1 MKVTP
6 QQMSFLST
14 FLKRRSGV
22 VIDQSKA
29 YLVEARLLPVLR
41 QRGIP
46 DFETLVERVR
56 SSREPAIEQDFLN
69 AMMTHETSFFR
80 DRSPFEAVKRLLPE
94 LIRRRALARH
104 LVIWSAAASS
114 GQEAYSLAMLL
125 NEHFRE
131 ALAGWS
137 VRILATDIS
146 EPVLARAR
154 EGIYN
159 DHETARG
166 LPVELR
172 DKYFVR
178 FQGKWSISQDCR
190 RYVEF
195 RHMNL
200 LDPWQGVPPC
210 DIAFLRNVLIYFDVP
225 TRAAILAKLHTIL
238 RPDGALLLGGAETM
252 LGVCD
257 TYDRIDGVG
266 CSAYRPRQE
275 RTIGRASGR

>member
-1 MKVTP
+1 MKVNP
-6 QQMSFLST
+6 QQLAFLAT

-22 VIDQSKA
+22 VIDASKA

-41 QRGIP
+41 QRGLA
-46 DFETLVERVR
+46 DFEGLVERVR
-56 SSREPAIEQDFLN
+56 SARDPALEQDVLN

-80 DRSPFEAVKRLLPE
+80 DRSPFETVKRLLPD
-94 LIRRRALARH
+94 LLKRRAVAKH
-104 LVIWSAAASS
+104 LVLWSAAASS

-154 EGIYN
+154 EGLYS
-159 DHETARG
+159 DLEVARG

-178 FQGKWSISQDCR
+178 LQGKWSIAHVCR
-190 RYVEF
+190 KYVEF
-195 RHMNL
+195 RKMNL
-200 LDPWQGVPPC
+200 LEAWPGVPPC
-210 DIAFLRNVLIYFDVP
+210 DIVFLRNILIYFDVP
-225 TRAAILAKLHTIL
+225 TRAAILAKMRSTV
-238 RPDGALLLGGAETM
+238 RPDGALFLGGAETM

-257 TYDRIDGVG
+257 TYDRVEGVG
-266 CSAYRPRQE
+266 CSYYRPR
-275 RTIGRASGR
+275 SGPAAKRS

>member
-1 MKVTP
+1 MKVNP
-6 QQMSFLST
+6 QQLAFLAT

-22 VIDQSKA
+22 VIDASKA

-41 QRGIP
+41 QRSLA
-46 DFETLVERVR
+46 DFEGLVERVR
-56 SSREPAIEQDFLN
+56 SARDPGLEQDVLN

-80 DRSPFEAVKRLLPE
+80 DRSPFETVKRLLPD
-94 LIRRRALARH
+94 LLKRRAVARH

-131 ALAGWS
+131 TLAGWS

-146 EPVLARAR
+146 DPVLARAR
-154 EGIYN
+154 EGLYS
-159 DHETARG
+159 DLEVARG

-178 FQGKWSISQDCR
+178 LQGKWSIGHDCR
-190 RYVEF
+190 KHVEF
-195 RHMNL
+195 RKMNL
-200 LDPWQGVPPC
+200 LEAWQGVPPC
-210 DIAFLRNVLIYFDVP
+210 DIVFLRNILIYFDVP
-225 TRAAILAKLHTIL
+225 TRAAILAKMRSTV
-238 RPDGALLLGGAETM
+238 RPDGALFLGGAETM

-257 TYDRIDGVG
+257 TYDRVEGVG
-266 CSAYRPRQE
+266 CSYYRPRTAPVAK
-275 RTIGRASGR
+275 RP

>member
-1 MKVTP
+1 MKVNP
-6 QQMSFLST
+6 QQLAFLAT

-22 VIDQSKA
+22 VIDASKA

-41 QRGIP
+41 QRSLA
-46 DFETLVERVR
+46 DFEGLVERVR
-56 SSREPAIEQDFLN
+56 SARDPGLEQDVLN

-80 DRSPFEAVKRLLPE
+80 DRSPFETVKRLLPD
-94 LIRRRALARH
+94 LLKRRAVARH
-104 LVIWSAAASS
+104 LVLWSAAASS

-154 EGIYN
+154 EGLYS
-159 DHETARG
+159 DLEVTRG

-178 FQGKWSISQDCR
+178 LQGKWSIAHDCR
-190 RYVEF
+190 KYVEF
-195 RHMNL
+195 RRMNL

-210 DIAFLRNVLIYFDVP
+210 DIVFLRNILIYFDVP
-225 TRAAILAKLHTIL
+225 TRAAILAKMRSTV
-238 RPDGALLLGGAETM
+238 RPDGALFLGGAETM

-257 TYDRIDGVG
+257 TYDRVEGVG
-266 CSAYRPRQE
+266 CSYYSPRTAPVAK
-275 RTIGRASGR
+275 RS

>member
-1 MKVTP
+1 MKVNP
-6 QQMSFLST
+6 QQLAFLST

-46 DFETLVERVR
+46 DFESLVEKVR
-56 SSREPAIEQDFLN
+56 GSREPALEKDVLN
-69 AMMTHETSFFR
+69 AMLTHETSFFR
-80 DRSPFEAVKRLLPE
+80 DRSPFETVKRILPDLLK
-94 LIRRRALARH
+94 RRAVARH

-131 ALAGWS
+131 AIAGWS
-137 VRILATDIS
+137 VRILATDFS

-154 EGIYN
+154 EGLYS
-159 DHETARG
+159 DLEVARG

-178 FQGKWSISQDCR
+178 LQGKWSIAHECR

-195 RHMNL
+195 RQMNL

-210 DIAFLRNVLIYFDVP
+210 DIVFLRNVLIYFDVP
-225 TRAAILAKLHTIL
+225 TRAALLAKMRVTI
-238 RPDGALLLGGAETM
+238 RPDGSLFLGGAETM

-257 TYDRIDGVG
+257 TYERLDGVG
-266 CSAYRPRQE
+266 CSYYRPRSAPVAK
-275 RTIGRASGR
+275 RP

>member
-1 MKVTP
+1 MKVNP
-6 QQMSFLST
+6 QQLAFLST

-22 VIDQSKA
+22 VIDASKA
-29 YLVEARLLPVLR
+29 YLVEARLLPVMR
-41 QRGIP
+41 QRGLA
-46 DFETLVERVR
+46 DFEILVERVR
-56 SSREPAIEQDFLN
+56 SARDPGLEQDVLN

-80 DRSPFEAVKRLLPE
+80 DRSPFETVKRLLPD
-94 LIRRRALARH
+94 LLKRRSVARH
-104 LVIWSAAASS
+104 LVVWSAAASS

-154 EGIYN
+154 EGLYS
-159 DHETARG
+159 DLEVTRG

-178 FQGKWSISQDCR
+178 LQGKWSIAHECR
-190 RYVEF
+190 KYVEF
-195 RHMNL
+195 RKMNL
-200 LDPWQGVPPC
+200 LEAWQGVPPC
-210 DIAFLRNVLIYFDVP
+210 DIVFLRNILIYFDVP
-225 TRAAILAKLHTIL
+225 TRAAILAKMRSTV
-238 RPDGALLLGGAETM
+238 RPDGALFLGGAETM

-257 TYDRIDGVG
+257 TYDRVEGVG
-266 CSAYRPRQE
+266 CSYYRPRTAPAAK
-275 RTIGRASGR
+275 RP

>member
-1 MKVTP
+1 MKVNP
-6 QQMSFLST
+6 QQLAFLST

-22 VIDQSKA
+22 VIDASKA
-29 YLVEARLLPVLR
+29 YLVEARLLPVMR
-41 QRGIP
+41 QRGLA
-46 DFETLVERVR
+46 DFEGLVERVR
-56 SSREPAIEQDFLN
+56 SARDPGLEQDVLN

-80 DRSPFEAVKRLLPE
+80 DRSPFETVKRLLPD
-94 LIRRRALARH
+94 LLKRRAVARH
-104 LVIWSAAASS
+104 LVVWSAAASS

-154 EGIYN
+154 EGLYS
-159 DHETARG
+159 DHEVTRG

-178 FQGKWSISQDCR
+178 LQGKWSIAHECR
-190 RYVEF
+190 KYVEF
-195 RHMNL
+195 RRMNL
-200 LDPWQGVPPC
+200 LEAWQGVPPC
-210 DIAFLRNVLIYFDVP
+210 DIVFLRNILIYFDVP
-225 TRAAILAKLHTIL
+225 TRAAMLAKMRSTV
-238 RPDGALLLGGAETM
+238 RPDGALFLGGAETM

-257 TYDRIDGVG
+257 TYDRVEGVG
-266 CSAYRPRQE
+266 CSYYCPRTAPVSKRP
-275 RTIGRASGR
+275 

>member
-1 MKVTP
+1 LKVNP
-6 QQMSFLST
+6 QQLAFLAT

-22 VIDQSKA
+22 VIDASKA

-41 QRGIP
+41 QRGLA
-46 DFETLVERVR
+46 DFEILVERVR
-56 SSREPAIEQDFLN
+56 SARDPGLEQDVLN

-80 DRSPFEAVKRLLPE
+80 DRSPFETVKRLLPD
-94 LIRRRALARH
+94 LLKHRAVARH
-104 LVIWSAAASS
+104 LVLWSAAASS

-154 EGIYN
+154 EGLYS
-159 DHETARG
+159 DLEVTRG

-178 FQGKWSISQDCR
+178 LQGKWSIAHECR
-190 RYVEF
+190 KYVEF
-195 RHMNL
+195 RKMNL
-200 LDPWQGVPPC
+200 LEAWQGVPPC
-210 DIAFLRNVLIYFDVP
+210 DIVFLRNILIYFDVP
-225 TRAAILAKLHTIL
+225 TRAAILAKMRSTV
-238 RPDGALLLGGAETM
+238 RPDGALFLGGAETM

-257 TYDRIDGVG
+257 TYERVEGVG
-266 CSAYRPRQE
+266 CSYYRPR
-275 RTIGRASGR
+275 SGPAAKRP

>member
-1 MKVTP
+1 MKVNP
-6 QQMSFLST
+6 QQLAFLAT

-22 VIDQSKA
+22 VIDASKA

-41 QRGIP
+41 QRGLL
-46 DFETLVERVR
+46 DFEGLVERVR
-56 SSREPAIEQDFLN
+56 SARDPGLEQDVLN

-80 DRSPFEAVKRLLPE
+80 DRSPFETVKRLLPD
-94 LIRRRALARH
+94 LLKRRAVARH
-104 LVIWSAAASS
+104 LVVWSAAASS
-114 GQEAYSLAMLL
+114 GQEAYSLAILL

-154 EGIYN
+154 EGLYS
-159 DHETARG
+159 DLEVTRG

-178 FQGKWSISQDCR
+178 LQGKWSIGHDCR
-190 RYVEF
+190 KYVEF
-195 RHMNL
+195 RRMNL
-200 LDPWQGVPPC
+200 LEAWQGVPPC
-210 DIAFLRNVLIYFDVP
+210 DLVFLRNILIYFDVP
-225 TRAAILAKLHTIL
+225 TRAAILAKMRSTV
-238 RPDGALLLGGAETM
+238 RPDGALFLGGAETM

-257 TYDRIDGVG
+257 TYDRVEGVG
-266 CSAYRPRQE
+266 CSVYRPRSSPAPK
-275 RTIGRASGR
+275 RS

>member
-1 MKVTP
+1 LKVNP
-6 QQMSFLST
+6 QQLAFLAT

-22 VIDQSKA
+22 VIDASKA

-41 QRGIP
+41 QRGLL
-46 DFETLVERVR
+46 DFEGLVERVR
-56 SSREPAIEQDFLN
+56 SARDPGLEQDVLN

-80 DRSPFEAVKRLLPE
+80 DRSPFETVKRLLPD
-94 LIRRRALARH
+94 LLKRRAVARH
-104 LVIWSAAASS
+104 LVVWSAAASS
-114 GQEAYSLAMLL
+114 GQEAYSLAILL

-154 EGIYN
+154 EGLYS
-159 DHETARG
+159 DLEVTRG

-178 FQGKWSISQDCR
+178 LQGKWSIGHDCR
-190 RYVEF
+190 RYVEL
-195 RHMNL
+195 RRMNL
-200 LDPWQGVPPC
+200 LEAWQGVPPC
-210 DIAFLRNVLIYFDVP
+210 DLVFLRNVLIYFDVP
-225 TRAAILAKLHTIL
+225 TRAAILAKMRSTV
-238 RPDGALLLGGAETM
+238 RPDGSLFLGGAETM

-257 TYDRIDGVG
+257 TYDRVEGVG
-266 CSAYRPRQE
+266 CSVYRPRSSPAPK
-275 RTIGRASGR
+275 RS

>member
-1 MKVTP
+1 MKVNP
-6 QQMSFLST
+6 QQLAFLST

-22 VIDQSKA
+22 VIDASKA

-41 QRGIP
+41 QRGLA
-46 DFETLVERVR
+46 DFEILVERVR
-56 SSREPAIEQDFLN
+56 SARDPGLEQDVLN

-80 DRSPFEAVKRLLPE
+80 DRSPFETVKRLLPD
-94 LIRRRALARH
+94 LLKRRAVARH
-104 LVIWSAAASS
+104 LVLWSAAASS

-146 EPVLARAR
+146 DPVLARAR
-154 EGIYN
+154 EGLYS
-159 DHETARG
+159 DLEVTRG

-178 FQGKWSISQDCR
+178 LQGKWSIAHECR
-190 RYVEF
+190 KYVEF
-195 RHMNL
+195 RKMNL
-200 LDPWQGVPPC
+200 LEAWQGVPPC
-210 DIAFLRNVLIYFDVP
+210 DIVFLRNILIYFDVP
-225 TRAAILAKLHTIL
+225 TRAAILAKMRSTV
-238 RPDGALLLGGAETM
+238 RPDGALFLGGAETM

-257 TYDRIDGVG
+257 TYDRVEGVG
-266 CSAYRPRQE
+266 CSYYRPR
-275 RTIGRASGR
+275 SGPVAKRP

>member
-1 MKVTP
+1 LKVNP
-6 QQMSFLST
+6 QQLAFLAT

-22 VIDQSKA
+22 VIDASKA

-41 QRGIP
+41 QRSLA
-46 DFETLVERVR
+46 DFEGLVERVR
-56 SSREPAIEQDFLN
+56 SARDPGLEQDVLN

-80 DRSPFEAVKRLLPE
+80 DRSPFETVKRLIPDL
-94 LIRRRALARH
+94 LKRRAVARH
-104 LVIWSAAASS
+104 LVLWSAAASS

-154 EGIYN
+154 EGLYS
-159 DHETARG
+159 DLEVTRG

-178 FQGKWSISQDCR
+178 LQGKWSIAHECR
-190 RYVEF
+190 KCVEF
-195 RHMNL
+195 RRMNL

-210 DIAFLRNVLIYFDVP
+210 DIVFLRNILIYFDVP
-225 TRAAILAKLHTIL
+225 TRAAILAKMRSTV
-238 RPDGALLLGGAETM
+238 RPDGALFLGGAETM

-257 TYDRIDGVG
+257 TYDRVEGVG
-266 CSAYRPRQE
+266 CSYYRPRTAPVAK
-275 RTIGRASGR
+275 RS

>member
-6 QQMSFLST
+6 PQVSFLRE

-29 YLVEARLLPVLR
+29 YLVEARLLPVIR
-41 QRGIP
+41 QRAFAG
-46 DFETLVERVR
+46 FEQLVERLR
-56 SSREPAIEQDFLN
+56 SAREPALEQDVLN

-80 DRSPFEAVKRLLPE
+80 DRSPFETVKKILPD
-94 LIRRRALARH
+94 LIKRRGVSRH
-104 LVIWSAAASS
+104 LVLWSAAASS

-154 EGIYN
+154 EGLYS
-159 DHETARG
+159 DLEVARG

-172 DKYFVR
+172 DRYFVR
-178 FQGKWSISQDCR
+178 LQGKWSISHDCR

-195 RHMNL
+195 RRMNL

-225 TRAAILAKLHTIL
+225 TRAAILEKMRRTV
-238 RPDGALLLGGAETM
+238 RSDGVLFLGGAETM

-257 TYDRIDGVG
+257 GYDRVEGVG
-266 CSAYRPRQE
+266 CSAYRPR
-275 RTIGRASGR
+275 SGPTAKRN